1 MEVIFKEDE
10 MRLLATMHAGA
21 RAFDLS
27 GMFVSRQIAI
37 DLGWDQ
43 VYLEKV
49 QSYLAEWKLIAH
61 GNVPGGGWANFHL
74 TGKGENFMRHLERD
88 VRDKKLLDEPLLSGE
103 VFMEMEPAARK
114 QVLTLA
120 GQVMDRLT
128 G

>member
-1 MEVIFKEDE
+1 VEVIFTADE

-27 GMFVSRQIAI
+27 GMFVSRQIAVE
-37 DLGWDQ
+37 LSWDQ

-74 TGKGENFMRHLERD
+74 TGTGENFMRHLERELS
-88 VRDKKLLDEPLLSGE
+88 KKQILDD
-103 VFMEMEPAARK
+103 
-114 QVLTLA
+114 QVLTGKAFMELEPSVREQVLDVA
-120 GQVMDRLT
+120 AQVMGRLT
-128 G
+128 S